1 MAPRFTPLC
10 LLFAVYYLLFTACS
24 SSPDSSTPVAGL
36 NPTEFLATRVP
47 QVLTENAATS
57 SAEPT
62 ATAPTLTPSPSATS
76 TASPT
81 PTRRAAPSSTPTPTL
96 EASPYPT
103 LELTHFPPP
112 PAAFEGDAHF
122 YFQRPVGEGGSP
134 FIASSYRY
142 GSTNNHRLEVHHGVE
157 FPNGGGIPLVAVAP
171 GTVYYAG
178 SDLDR
183 AFGPQ
188 TGFYGNLVVL
198 QLAEPWFGRTVY
210 ALYGHLDQV
219 LVQTGQPVNTYDL
232 LGTVGATGV
241 ALGAHLHF
249 EARLDNP
256 DSYWDTRNPE
266 LWLAP
271 INSNHGT
278 VAVRVTNAANQY
290 LPGVRVNLFCSD
302 GGRRFLDT
310 YWDWSVKPDDLYGE
324 NAAMTDVPA
333 GYCRAETTI
342 DGQAIVQEFDVQ
354 AGTVNFVWL
363 SP

>member
-1 MAPRFTPLC
+1 
-10 LLFAVYYLLFTACS
+10 
-24 SSPDSSTPVAGL
+24 VAGL

-57 SAEPT
+57 NAAPT
-62 ATAPTLTPSPSATS
+62 ATAPTFTPAPSTTPISPR
-76 TASPT
+76 T

-103 LELTHFPPP
+103 LELANFPPP
-112 PAAFEGDAHF
+112 PPAFEGEAHF
-122 YFQRPVGEGGSP
+122 YFQRPIGEGGSP

-142 GSTNNHRLEVHHGVE
+142 GSTNNHRFETHHGVE

-171 GTVYYAG
+171 GTIYYAG

-188 TGFYGNLVVL
+188 TDFYGNLVVL
-198 QLAEPWFGRTVY
+198 QLAEPWFGHTVY
-210 ALYGHLDQV
+210 ALYGHMDQV
-219 LVQTGQPVNTYDL
+219 MVQIGQAVNTYDL

-256 DSYWDTRNPE
+256 ESYWATRNPE

-271 INSNHGT
+271 INPNYGT
-278 VAVRVTNAANQY
+278 VAVRVTNAFDQY
-290 LPGVRVNLFCSD
+290 LPGVRVDLFCSD
-302 GGRRFLDT
+302 GGKRFLDT
-310 YWDWSVKPDDLYGE
+310 YWDWGVTPDDLYGE

-333 GYCRAETTI
+333 GYCRAATTV
-342 DGQAIVQEFDVQ
+342 DGQSIEQEFDVQ
-354 AGTVNFVWL
+354 AGAVNFVWL
-363 SP
+363 TP

>member
-1 MAPRFTPLC
+1 LFV
-10 LLFAVYYLLFTACS
+10 LLLLAACS
-24 SSPDSSTPVAGL
+24 PPGPSPSPAPAAVL

-57 SAEPT
+57 GAIPT
-62 ATAPTLTPSPSATS
+62 ATVLTPTPSPSATRPA

-81 PTRRAAPSSTPTPTL
+81 PTPPAAPSSTPTL

-103 LELTHFPPP
+103 LALANFPPP
-112 PAAFEGDAHF
+112 PPAFEGGAHF
-122 YFQRPVGEGGSP
+122 YFQRPVGAGGSP

-183 AFGPQ
+183 VFGPQ
-188 TGFYGNLVVL
+188 TDFYGNLVVL
-198 QLAEPWFGRTVY
+198 QLAEPWFGHTVY

-256 DSYWDTRNPE
+256 DSYWATRNPE

-271 INSNHGT
+271 INSNHGA

-290 LPGVRVNLFCSD
+290 LPGVRVNLYCSD

-310 YWDWSVKPDDLYGE
+310 YWDWGVTPDDLYGE

-333 GYCRAETTI
+333 GYCRAETTL
-342 DGQAIVQEFDVQ
+342 DGQPIVQEFDVQ
-354 AGTVNFVWL
+354 PGTVNFVWL